1 MIIESDRCG
10 NFDLTPLTNM
20 EIWSISFFV
29 CNSDD
34 KILKQTS
41 IIRER
46 DTLASTLFD
55 FSLRCMSIDYMD
67 YDRRSSHLAIVVVD
81 DKSKNTNITLEL
93 VESLMKLDIG
103 LL

>member
-20 EIWSISFFV
+20 EIWSVTFFV
-29 CNSDD
+29 CDAYD
-34 KILKQTS
+34 KILEQTS
-41 IIRER
+41 VIRER

-55 FSLRCMSIDYMD
+55 FSLRCMSIACMD
-67 YDRRSSHLAIVVVD
+67 YDGRSFHLAIVVVD
-81 DKSKNTNITLEL
+81 DKSKNTNITPGL
-93 VESLMKLDIG
+93 VETLMKLDMG